1 MSKKTQEIYQSIN
14 NLNNLQKE
22 LADYNKNLQDRKL
35 EDMGFKME
43 QELKKLKFWIDSL
56 YSFNGK
62 STSLAKKNA
71 SKDNGK
77 KGGRRPKA
85 VSEAKKMIRELE
97 SEIPELEHTLELT
110 DSLEER
116 EIMEKDL
123 QEKKNRL
130 LDLQS
135 DLKIYMASR

>member
-71 SKDNGK
+71 SKENGK
-77 KGGRRPKA
+77 KGGRPPKA
-85 VSEAKKMIRELE
+85 VSEAKKMIGELE
-97 SEIPELEHTLELT
+97 AEIPELEHTLELT

-130 LDLQS
+130 SDLQS
-135 DLKIYMASR
+135 GLKIYMASR

>member
-71 SKDNGK
+71 SKENGK
-77 KGGRRPKA
+77 KGGRPPKA
-85 VSEAKKMIRELE
+85 ISEAKK
-97 SEIPELEHTLELT
+97 
-110 DSLEER
+110 
-116 EIMEKDL
+116 
-123 QEKKNRL
+123 
-130 LDLQS
+130 
-135 DLKIYMASR
+135 

>member
-43 QELKKLKFWIDSL
+43 QELKKLNFWIDSL

-71 SKDNGK
+71 SKENGK
-77 KGGRRPKA
+77 KGGRPPKA

-130 LDLQS
+130 SDLQS
-135 DLKIYMASR
+135 GLKIYMASR

>member
-71 SKDNGK
+71 SKENGK
-77 KGGRRPKA
+77 KGGRPPKP
-85 VSEAKKMIRELE
+85 VSEAKKKIRELE
-97 SEIPELEHTLELT
+97 AEIPELEHTLELT

-130 LDLQS
+130 SDLQS
-135 DLKIYMASR
+135 GLKIYMASR

>member
-1 MSKKTQEIYQSIN
+1 MYKAITNFGLYGVLPEEEDKVWAYGFDALAASIASA
-14 NLNNLQKE
+14 QK
-22 LADYNKNLQDRKL
+22 R
-35 EDMGFKME
+35 
-43 QELKKLKFWIDSL
+43 
-56 YSFNGK
+56 YSV
-62 STSLAKKNA
+62 AVE
-71 SKDNGK
+71 NGK
-77 KGGRRPKA
+77 KGGRPPKA

-130 LDLQS
+130 SDLQS
-135 DLKIYMASR
+135 GLKIYMASR